1 MEEEQHIDQQDQQM
15 EEEQVEVVVGMEN
28 QEVEEQPKCT
38 SILHAIQTPWTS
50 TASPQK
56 TENYA

>member
-28 QEVEEQPKCT
+28 QEVEEQPKCD
-38 SILHAIQTPWTS
+38 A
-50 TASPQK
+50 K
-56 TENYA
+56 KN